1 IITTITSSSLTS
13 STSTSIK
20 TTSTS
25 YKQTSTIKTTS
36 SKIATTS
43 IKTSTT
49 TTYPLKTET
58 IYYTITGFTT
68 TYKTPIYTYTTIVTT
83 KKTSTSSSQNYGG
96 GGGRREG
103 PLLRDSLLLNE
114 EVYNSFLEKIKKN
127 ENKRQL
133 QIKYLVYRATPLIFK
148 RDKDYK
154 GMIVYKI
161 HPTIRNYDN
170 AYRHYVLSIAETKK
184 KIGGAFITKPN
195 LNEGFHFLSIFHE
208 VNWINLPP
216 DGPTI
221 RYEMDI
227 LAEPDS
233 WYREEYQVFFM
244 PREMQNFLFLT
255 WEEPCD
261 PSLYLY
267 VHYDKS
273 LRLVDA
279 EPDFKTIEYN
289 FEQKVMV
296 SALRAIWGFTKSAL
310 PYACSMAFPP
320 SIAFFMGSSA
330 LAWVDYYKLK
340 KVYSNDEII
349 KECWFEALKKEDEF
363 IDVYAKYE
371 EAYEK
376 EKAKIDIESYL
387 KGILTGTVDFFDP
400 TNMAVGAITQDLYT
414 TMAGQI
420 YHSIQEINNP
430 DLSEDEKAEKIGEL
444 AGIIFVIAYASK
456 IHKKAHELLKAF
468 KNKESII
475 KYTIDHIA
483 IKSRKIAKSAM
494 GLMSIIAMK
503 IKDAEEGAYEFA
515 RLMKVLLN
523 HGIKEDDIENA
534 IIKAIKIIDNGEI
547 SNNKDLINLLKEIAR
562 DKFKIVKVKITKS
575 EELIDEESGKTRIKY
590 EICIGKEDF
599 EAIGGEVSEE
609 TYVVLGALKD
619 DGKTIEFI
627 RKVGSPDRDRRLHF
641 KVTLVKD
648 EIGQEDFYLI
658 IKTMINNPKD
668 FFKYFGESIN
678 GKRIG
683 EETNSI
689 LKEASLSKDAL
700 KLIIDDN
707 GNSRKI
713 DLEEL
718 RLHYVVDEGALGIRG
733 IYETSYGDKIELAI
747 CTDGRGKIF
756 MELIESETG
765 PGRKI
770 KDIKIGRNRI
780 MIKYYRGEE
789 RTRAIFFDIKGVQKK
804 VIGNKIEW
812 YVKEESASA
821 YVHLSETKAKG
832 NIGEIWALDMIVTLL
847 KEWGYE
853 IIETEIAQGKR
864 NEEIADI
871 HIVARDKNGRKVII
885 PVESKSFKYE
895 MIGERNW
902 KLDNDAYTA
911 WEQIKNDFKL
921 KDEYKKDECKFG
933 FIVIN
938 ALNKDNVP
946 INELNPSV
954 KWIKV
959 DTLIAIV
966 NKATGKIVDWIC
978 IPEGYNP

>member
-1 IITTITSSSLTS
+1 
-13 STSTSIK
+13 
-20 TTSTS
+20 
-25 YKQTSTIKTTS
+25 
-36 SKIATTS
+36 
-43 IKTSTT
+43 
-49 TTYPLKTET
+49 
-58 IYYTITGFTT
+58 
-68 TYKTPIYTYTTIVTT
+68 
-83 KKTSTSSSQNYGG
+83 
-96 GGGRREG
+96 
-103 PLLRDSLLLNE
+103 
-114 EVYNSFLEKIKKN
+114 
-127 ENKRQL
+127 
-133 QIKYLVYRATPLIFK
+133 
-148 RDKDYK
+148 
-154 GMIVYKI
+154 
-161 HPTIRNYDN
+161 
-170 AYRHYVLSIAETKK
+170 
-184 KIGGAFITKPN
+184 
-195 LNEGFHFLSIFHE
+195 
-208 VNWINLPP
+208 
-216 DGPTI
+216 
-221 RYEMDI
+221 
-227 LAEPDS
+227 
-233 WYREEYQVFFM
+233 
-244 PREMQNFLFLT
+244 
-255 WEEPCD
+255 
-261 PSLYLY
+261 
-267 VHYDKS
+267 
-273 LRLVDA
+273 
-279 EPDFKTIEYN
+279 
-289 FEQKVMV
+289 
-296 SALRAIWGFTKSAL
+296 
-310 PYACSMAFPP
+310 
-320 SIAFFMGSSA
+320 
-330 LAWVDYYKLK
+330 
-340 KVYSNDEII
+340 
-349 KECWFEALKKEDEF
+349 
-363 IDVYAKYE
+363 
-371 EAYEK
+371 
-376 EKAKIDIESYL
+376 
-387 KGILTGTVDFFDP
+387 
-400 TNMAVGAITQDLYT
+400 
-414 TMAGQI
+414 
-420 YHSIQEINNP
+420 
-430 DLSEDEKAEKIGEL
+430 
-444 AGIIFVIAYASK
+444 
-456 IHKKAHELLKAF
+456 
-468 KNKESII
+468 
-475 KYTIDHIA
+475 
-483 IKSRKIAKSAM
+483 
-494 GLMSIIAMK
+494 
-503 IKDAEEGAYEFA
+503 
-515 RLMKVLLN
+515 
-523 HGIKEDDIENA
+523 
-534 IIKAIKIIDNGEI
+534 NGEI

-648 EIGQEDFYLI
+648 EIRQEGFYLI

>member
-1 IITTITSSSLTS
+1 YKQITNTITSSSLTS
-13 STSTSIK
+13 STST
-20 TTSTS
+20 
-25 YKQTSTIKTTS
+25 KQTSTIKT
-36 SKIATTS
+36 TTS

-58 IYYTITGFTT
+58 IYVTIKGFTT

-83 KKTSTSSSQNYGG
+83 KKTTSSQNYGG

-103 PLLRDSLLLNE
+103 PLLRDSLLSHPIIYKEFLN
-114 EVYNSFLEKIKKN
+114 KIKKIE

-296 SALRAIWGFTKSAL
+296 SALRAMWGFTKSAL

-371 EAYEK
+371 EAYEE

-400 TNMAVGAITQDLYT
+400 TNMAVGAMTQDLYT

-456 IHKKAHELLKAF
+456 VHKKAHELLKAF

-475 KYTIDHIA
+475 KYTIDNIA

-547 SNNKDLINLLKEIAR
+547 SNNKDLINLIKEIAR
-562 DKFKIVKVKITKS
+562 DEFKIVKVKITKS

-609 TYVVLGALKD
+609 TYAVLGALKD
-619 DGKTIEFI
+619 DGKIIEFI

-641 KVTLVKD
+641 KITLVKD

-658 IKTMINNPKD
+658 IKTMINNPRD

-683 EETNSI
+683 EEANSI

-713 DLEEL
+713 DLKEL

-756 MELIESETG
+756 MELMESEHG

-770 KDIKIGRNRI
+770 SDIKIGRNRI
-780 MIKYYRGEE
+780 IIKYYRGEE
-789 RTRAIFFDIKGVQKK
+789 RTCAIFFDIEGVQKK

-853 IIETEIAQGKR
+853 IVRTEIAQGKR
-864 NEEIADI
+864 NNEIADI
-871 HIVARDKNGRKVII
+871 HIVARDKNGKEIII
-885 PVESKSFKYE
+885 PVESKSFKYDSE
-895 MIGERNW
+895 TISWRDSEIKD
-902 KLDNDAYTA
+902 KLLKARK
-911 WEQIKNDFKL
+911 QIIDDFKL

-966 NKATGKIVDWIC
+966 DKATGKIVDYIC
-978 IPEGYNP
+978 IPEGYNH